1 MCCMCMH
8 KLSFCPA
15 KIAFFA
21 IYHKQMAE
29 NCSLLLF
36 FLFSSLYLKKKCG
49 IVRNLIEQQIPTCKE
64 NRWGW
69 KRIRRDVKKI
79 QKGSWDGT
87 TGRMR
92 PFLSKVMRSMHT
104 SR

>member
-36 FLFSSLYLKKKCG
+36 FLFSSQYLKEKCG
-49 IVRNLIEQQIPTCKE
+49 FRGVNIPRQVSKHTL
-64 NRWGW
+64 
-69 KRIRRDVKKI
+69 
-79 QKGSWDGT
+79 
-87 TGRMR
+87 
-92 PFLSKVMRSMHT
+92 PFIFRYFAIYVNILF
-104 SR
+104 